1 MLSKIVI
8 NVNMM
13 RIDAALG
20 NITGIAK
27 KIYLSY

>member
-1 MLSKIVI
+1 MLSEIVI

-20 NITGIAK
+20 NITSIAK
-27 KIYLSY
+27 NINLSY